1 MNVIQSCPF
10 LLGHRDETVSRRR
23 RMLCRRVTNIRPTP
37 IDLLRRC
44 DTFGHKGMIPSFS
57 DEISKLAYISG
68 AFGEGLLVG
77 ELTN

>member
-10 LLGHRDETVSRRR
+10 LSGHRDETVSQLK

-57 DEISKLAYISG
+57 YEISKLAYISG
-68 AFGEGLLVG
+68 AFGEGL
-77 ELTN
+77 